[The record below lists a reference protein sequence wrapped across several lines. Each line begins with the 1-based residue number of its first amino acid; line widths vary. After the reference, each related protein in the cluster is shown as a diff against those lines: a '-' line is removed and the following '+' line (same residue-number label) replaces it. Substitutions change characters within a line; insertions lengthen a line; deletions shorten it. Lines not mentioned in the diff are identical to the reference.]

1 MSSTSNPEAV
11 TKKITARVVEV
22 VAEKG
27 EGYTLIVEL
36 PPHARISSE
45 ENWKVALPG
54 DFVGAT
60 RLDSL
65 WHLYYR
71 EKPPFSSGDTFEI
84 SFEPDGNPKTQKKIE

>member
-1 MSSTSNPEAV
+1 MRTFLMSSTSNPEAGA
-11 TKKITARVVEV
+11 KKITARVVEV
-22 VAEKG
+22 VPEKG
-27 EGYTLIVEL
+27 KGYTLIVEL
-36 PPHARISSE
+36 PPDAGISSE
-45 ENWKVALPG
+45 EMWKIALPG

-84 SFEPDGNPKTQKKIE
+84 SFEPNGNPHT